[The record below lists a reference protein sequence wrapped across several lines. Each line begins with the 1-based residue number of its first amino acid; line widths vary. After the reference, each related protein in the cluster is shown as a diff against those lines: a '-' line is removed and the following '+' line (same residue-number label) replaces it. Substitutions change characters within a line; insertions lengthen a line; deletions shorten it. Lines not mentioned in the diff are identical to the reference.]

1 MRFKRIVLTGYVF
14 KIALG
19 FAYDG
24 IFMLF
29 RISWASRGIFGGRL
43 QGNLVE
49 DLESLLI
56 FYEGERFLA
65 SIWAK
70 VERSRLLFL
79 AARIPFQDGLG
90 GYGAKMVL

>member
-1 MRFKRIVLTGYVF
+1 MMFLCCLKFCG
-14 KIALG
+14 ASH
-19 FAYDG
+19 G
-24 IFMLF
+24 IL
-29 RISWASRGIFGGRL
+29 GGRL

-49 DLESLLI
+49 DLECLLF

-70 VERSRLLFL
+70 VERSRLLFR

-90 GYGAKMVL
+90 GYGVKMVL

>member
-1 MRFKRIVLTGYVF
+1 MRFKRIVLTDYVF

-19 FAYDG
+19 FAYDDVS
-24 IFMLF
+24 MLF
-29 RISWASRGIFGGRL
+29 EILWGVTWDLGWSFAGQFGRRSRM
-43 QGNLVE
+43 LVV
-49 DLESLLI
+49 

-70 VERSRLLFL
+70 VERSRLLFR